1 MLEDLIHFVEHFGA
15 AEFGDDEVVGEE
27 GVTEGFVGVG
37 VGVRVRVQE
46 EVEGEVG
53 VFLEAEEGSE
63 SEW

>member
-1 MLEDLIHFVEHFGA
+1 MLQDLVHFVEHFGA

-27 GVTEGFVGVG
+27 GVTEGFVRVR
-37 VGVRVRVQE
+37 VRVRVQE

-63 SEW
+63 SER

>member
-1 MLEDLIHFVEHFGA
+1 MLEDLVHFVEHFGP

-27 GVTEGFVGVG
+27 GVTEGFVRVK
-37 VGVRVRVQE
+37 VRVQE

-63 SEW
+63 SER

>member
-1 MLEDLIHFVEHFGA
+1 MLEDLVHFVEHFGA

-27 GVTEGFVGVG
+27 GVTEGFV
-37 VGVRVRVQE
+37 RVRVQE

-63 SEW
+63 SER